1 MSHVFVSF
9 TLHFVCLSLPITT
22 EDSAAEA
29 SSGCGQCKT
38 WCIVLRVESSTRVM
52 LWVLSVIISMKLRQ
66 GGISSVNWLDFLCDF
81 YPAPAQVACAPLSTH
96 NRHSDIYIALLRP
109 NKLEMLIDLG
119 RGRGISAGILNV
131 LPNVLLASHFLGVT
145 FIIIIGSP
153 ESYQCL
159 RSSYLEKNHHVLR
172 LPSSA
177 PASHSSSLLAVH
189 RTVTH
194 CHSVTITHYIH

>member
-1 MSHVFVSF
+1 MDIVYISWKRRTIVEMSHVFVSF

-119 RGRGISAGILNV
+119 RGRGISAQILNV
-131 LPNVLLASHFLGVT
+131 LMYCPMFWWLHT
-145 FIIIIGSP
+145 FSD
-153 ESYQCL
+153 
-159 RSSYLEKNHHVLR
+159 
-172 LPSSA
+172 
-177 PASHSSSLLAVH
+177 SHSLSSSEAPPNH
-189 RTVTH
+189 I
-194 CHSVTITHYIH
+194 SA

>member
-1 MSHVFVSF
+1 MSHVSF

-119 RGRGISAGILNV
+119 RGRGISAQILNV
-131 LPNVLLASHFLGVT
+131 LMYCPMFWWLHT
-145 FIIIIGSP
+145 FSD
-153 ESYQCL
+153 
-159 RSSYLEKNHHVLR
+159 
-172 LPSSA
+172 
-177 PASHSSSLLAVH
+177 SHSLSSSEAPPNH
-189 RTVTH
+189 I
-194 CHSVTITHYIH
+194 SA